1 MSLPDPTPA
10 QSERFK
16 RAVWC
21 FLVAAV
27 ALTGLV
33 ALLLYVLF
41 GKYLQPSG

>member
-16 RAVWC
+16 RAVWY
-21 FLVAAV
+21 FFVAALV
-27 ALTGLV
+27 ITGLL
-33 ALLLYVLF
+33 ALLLYALF